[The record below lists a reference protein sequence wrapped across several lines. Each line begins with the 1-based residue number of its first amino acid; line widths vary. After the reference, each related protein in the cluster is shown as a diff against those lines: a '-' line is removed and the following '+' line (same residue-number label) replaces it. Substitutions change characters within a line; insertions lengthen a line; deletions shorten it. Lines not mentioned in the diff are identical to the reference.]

1 MIAHVAEA
9 GERRGRVVLQ
19 LTPGQPN
26 QVALEAAIRVAKAFQ
41 SELESLFVEDD
52 SLLDVA
58 GYSFAREISLSGRHR
73 REITAEGMARQ
84 MRHMANALSRQLVK
98 LARMAEV
105 PLRHSVVRD
114 EPVAALA
121 RACSEH
127 GPWNVVALGYTVGA
141 GTGCPLGHLF
151 ERVAGTTGVV
161 FAGPKA
167 RRSDGPL
174 VVVLEDIAYLEPLL
188 RAAERL
194 LPPDAK
200 DDSITLLIVADSE
213 DKCSWTESQVRLAL
227 AASPLVTIEKAIAAL
242 GGEAAVAEAL
252 RKLKGGF
259 VIGQF
264 GGLLAPPDTDARH
277 LTQTLECPL
286 FLMR

>member
-19 LTPGQPN
+19 LTSGQPN
-26 QVALEAAIRVAKAFQ
+26 PIALEAAIRVAKAFQ
-41 SELESLFVEDD
+41 SEIESLFVEDD

-73 REITAEGMARQ
+73 REITADSMARQ
-84 MRHMANALSRQLVK
+84 MRHMANALTRQLAQ
-98 LARMAEV
+98 LARTAEV
-105 PLRHSVVRD
+105 PVRHSVVRD

-141 GTGCPLGHLF
+141 GTGCPIGALF
-151 ERVAGTTGVV
+151 ERVAGTTGVI
-161 FAGPKA
+161 FAGPRAK
-167 RRSDGPL
+167 RTGSPL
-174 VVVLEDIAYLEPLL
+174 IVVLEDIANLEPML

-194 LPPDAK
+194 LPADAK

-213 DKCSWTESQVRLAL
+213 EKTEWTEAQVRLAL
-227 AASPLVTIEKAIAAL
+227 GAAPLVAVEKAVVTF
-242 GGEAAVAEAL
+242 GGESALAETL
-252 RKLKGGF
+252 RKMKGGF

-264 GGLLAPPDTDARH
+264 GGLLVPPDTDARH
-277 LTQTLECPL
+277 LTQILECPL